1 MFTERKKKKKMIS
14 SLFIC
19 LHAGRERSFMNETPI
34 KIWVFLDL
42 VEKDMKQINAL
53 FREE

>member
-19 LHAGRERSFMNETPI
+19 LHAGRERSFMNESPI
-34 KIWVFLDL
+34 MIWVCLKFLL
-42 VEKDMKQINAL
+42 RKNTSYL
-53 FREE
+53 